1 MVLRKG
7 KAVQDE
13 PISQIVAIVLWGL
26 MLLGAAWFILW
37 TMSPWVSLFLPDFSW
52 LPWPL

>member
-13 PISQIVAIVLWGL
+13 PVMEIVAIVVWVLL
-26 MLLGAAWFILW
+26 LLGAAWFVLW
-37 TMSPWVSLFLPDFSW
+37 EWSSFWDLFLPGWSW
-52 LPWPL
+52 LP